1 MIELILFIFLYTIYT
16 VLLFIKYSSQI
27 FINNLHTVIEGYFIV
42 NLFFLAVMY
51 PVKLFH
57 NEVKTNEYFLNIES
71 ISKFIKIFFL
81 IASIIFIGSM
91 YELKLPFDVMGS
103 SFIWFFLYFS
113 KILNKK
119 N

>member
-1 MIELILFIFLYTIYT
+1 MIELFLFIFLYTIYT

-27 FINNLHTVIEGYFIV
+27 LINNLHTVIEGYFIV

-51 PVKLFH
+51 PIKLFH
-57 NEVKTNEYFLNIES
+57 NEAKTKEYFLNIES
-71 ISKFIKIFFL
+71 FSKIIKICFL
-81 IASIIFIGSM
+81 IVSIIFIGSM

-113 KILNKK
+113 KVLNKK

>member
-1 MIELILFIFLYTIYT
+1 MFELILFIFLYTIYT
-16 VLLFIKYSSQI
+16 VILFIKYSSQM

-57 NEVKTNEYFLNIES
+57 DEAKVKKYFLNIES
-71 ISKFIKIFFL
+71 FSKVIKIFFV
-81 IASIIFIGSM
+81 IASILFIGSM
-91 YELKLPFDVMGS
+91 YKLKLPFDVMGS
-103 SFIWFFLYFS
+103 SLIWLFLYFS
-113 KILNKK
+113 KTLNKK

>member
-1 MIELILFIFLYTIYT
+1 MIELFLFIFLYTIYT

-57 NEVKTNEYFLNIES
+57 NEVKTKEYFLNIES
-71 ISKFIKIFFL
+71 ISKIIKIFFL

>member
-27 FINNLHTVIEGYFIV
+27 FINNMHTVIEGYFIV

-57 NEVKTNEYFLNIES
+57 NEVKTKEYFLNIES
-71 ISKFIKIFFL
+71 FSKIIKIIFL
-81 IASIIFIGSM
+81 IVSIIFIGSM
-91 YELKLPFDVMGS
+91 YKLRLPFDVMGS
-103 SFIWFFLYFS
+103 FFIWFYLYFS
-113 KILNKK
+113 KVLIKK